1 MSCYLTAGL
10 VSLGPEKQDLDQDIR
25 EAAANLVDD
34 VIFRAKEMAQ
44 RCQYD
49 HNSTE
54 RSLLLLFLLSILITF
69 GRLQYRSQFHN
80 FQAHT

>member
-10 VSLGPEKQDLDQDIR
+10 VSLGPEKQELDQDIR
-25 EAAANLVDD
+25 EAAANLVHD

-54 RSLLLLFLLSILITF
+54 RSL
-69 GRLQYRSQFHN
+69 
-80 FQAHT
+80 